1 MYTYVHTITVFFF
14 LLFSKSL
21 YSMGY
26 LLIFKSLILNQ
37 FDVVRMIDKKEKRA
51 SIFTKDI
58 VLKGI

>member
-1 MYTYVHTITVFFF
+1 
-14 LLFSKSL
+14 
-21 YSMGY
+21 MGY